1 MIQLP
6 MPLPRASRG
15 IFRHGKADFRA
26 AFHADDDFTRLM
38 SGGTGAPPVT
48 RKFMVKR

>member
-1 MIQLP
+1 MRAARQ
-6 MPLPRASRG
+6 PR

-26 AFHADDDFTRLM
+26 AFHADDDFTTLM
-38 SGGTGAPPVT
+38 SGGTGAPVT